1 MTNIPEIKL
10 ESNRREVI
18 SFDGGDLSSD
28 SGLLMVKEFMEKIG
42 FERVLNENFKT
53 NDTAKCRIH
62 TDVEN
67 LLQMIFQILGAYFTD
82 DCADE
87 LRTEPV
93 MTAILGKGALASQPT
108 LSRFTNRMDADTL
121 AQFNAIGAKLRKII
135 YAIAREAGLSP
146 RGYDPA

>member
-18 SFDGGDLSSD
+18 SFDGGNLSSD

-67 LLQMIFQILGAYFTD
+67 VVRV
-82 DCADE
+82 
-87 LRTEPV
+87 RTGE
-93 MTAILGKGALASQPT
+93 
-108 LSRFTNRMDADTL
+108 
-121 AQFNAIGAKLRKII
+121 
-135 YAIAREAGLSP
+135 E
-146 RGYDPA
+146 GYDALQSE